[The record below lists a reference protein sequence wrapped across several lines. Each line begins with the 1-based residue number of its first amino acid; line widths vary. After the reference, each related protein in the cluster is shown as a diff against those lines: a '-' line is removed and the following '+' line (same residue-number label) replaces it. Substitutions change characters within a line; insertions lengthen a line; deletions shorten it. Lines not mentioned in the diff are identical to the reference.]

1 MANGIFKIPLPKNET
16 LLNYGT
22 GAPEK
27 VVLKA
32 EIDELKSKEIEIPLI
47 IGGKEIKT
55 GKLGD
60 CRCPHDRKHLLGRY
74 HKAGDKEVSMAVEAS
89 QRAWKEWSIIPWE
102 ARVSIFLK
110 AAELLAGPWRA
121 TLNAATMLS
130 QSKTVIQAEGD
141 AVGALVD
148 LWHYNSYF
156 MQKIYEI
163 QPESSPGIWNTIE
176 WRPLEGF
183 VFAVTPFNFISIA
196 GNLPTSPALMG
207 NTVLWKPASSGVYP
221 AYFIVKLLQEAGLPD
236 GVINFVPG
244 SGHEVGHPVLK
255 NEWFAGLH
263 FTGSTE
269 VFRDMWQK
277 IGANIPNYRNYP
289 RIVGETGG
297 KDFIFAHPSADLDAL
312 AVATIRSAF
321 EYQGQKCSAASRMYV
336 PQSIWHELK
345 IKLIKMVENIRVGN
359 PEDFRNF
366 MSAVIDKAAFDSI
379 TGYIEYARNSNEA
392 EFLIGGT
399 YDSSIG
405 YFIDPTIIVTTNPKF
420 KTMEEEIFGPVITV
434 YVYPDNEFEETLQLC
449 DETSPFALTGAIF
462 AQARNAIETARRILT
477 YSAGN
482 FFINDRP
489 SGVMIGH
496 QPFGGGRASG
506 TNDKAGS
513 MMNLLRWI
521 SPRTTKENFLP
532 PKNFTY
538 PHMEEL

>member
-16 LLNYGT
+16 LLNYGR
-22 GAPEK
+22 GALEK
-27 VVLKA
+27 AELKA
-32 EIDELKSKEIEIPLI
+32 KITEMKSNEMEIPLI

-60 CRCPHDRKHLLGRY
+60 CRCPHDHKHLLGRY
-74 HKAGDKEVSMAVEAS
+74 HKAGEKEANMAVDAS
-89 QRAWKEWSIIPWE
+89 QHAWKQWSIMPWE
-102 ARVSIFLK
+102 ARSSIFLK
-110 AAELLAGPWRA
+110 AAQLLAGPWRA
-121 TLNAATMLS
+121 TLNAATMLG

-148 LWHYNSYF
+148 LWNYNPFF

-183 VFAVTPFNFISIA
+183 IFAVTPFNFVSIS
-196 GNLPTSPALMG
+196 GNLPTAPALMG

-221 AYFIVKLLQEAGLPD
+221 AYFIMKLLKEAGLPD
-236 GVINFVPG
+236 GVINFIPG
-244 SGHEVGHPVLK
+244 SGSEVGYPVIR
-255 NEWFAGLH
+255 NEWFSGLY

-277 IGANIPNYRNYP
+277 IGENIPNYRNYP

-297 KDFIFAHPSADLDAL
+297 KDFIFAHSSADLDTL

-345 IKLIKMVENIRVGN
+345 IKLITMVEKIRVGN

-379 TGYIEYARNSNEA
+379 SGYIEYAKNSDEA

-399 YDSSIG
+399 YDGSTG
-405 YFIDPTIIVTTNPKF
+405 YFIDPTIIITTNPKF

-434 YVYPDNEFEETLQLC
+434 YVYSDNEYEETLHLC

-462 AQARNAIETARRILT
+462 AQERNAIETARRILT
-477 YSAGN
+477 HSAGN

-496 QPFGGGRASG
+496 QPFGGSRASG

-513 MMNLLRWI
+513 IMNLLRWV

-538 PHMEEL
+538 PHTDEM